1 MCVDCLQTDRTP
13 HEKGIV
19 FVVGV
24 LRSSGHGGGRRRLLL
39 AACATTYYGK
49 ANAKEIRYVDAAGAR
64 WTLSEALFNGA
75 VARCQIV
82 TRYDDGTLTVAN
94 GSRTER
100 LRLAIEGRS
109 LDLPPNA
116 FWGRIGD
123 GKVEIDSSRS
133 RYEPGN

>member
-1 MCVDCLQTDRTP
+1 MFPNYRTP

-19 FVVGV
+19 FVV
-24 LRSSGHGGGRRRLLL
+24 
-39 AACATTYYGK
+39 
-49 ANAKEIRYVDAAGAR
+49 D
-64 WTLSEALFNGA
+64 
-75 VARCQIV
+75 QIV

-116 FWGRIGD
+116 FWGRSGD